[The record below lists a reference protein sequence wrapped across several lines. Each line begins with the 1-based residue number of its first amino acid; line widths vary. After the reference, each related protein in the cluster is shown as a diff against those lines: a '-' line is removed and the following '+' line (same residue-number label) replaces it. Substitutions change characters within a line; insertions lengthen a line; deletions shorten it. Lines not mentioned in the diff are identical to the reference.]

1 MEWTFRL
8 KLIIYLC
15 GLSNNLSK
23 EKMIANKAACQM
35 ISHLGKIPIFI
46 LFFNMNYIN
55 EYKLLVPLV
64 LAVFIGTN
72 FGKKIL
78 HFIPENIFR
87 IIFKFTL
94 TLIAIR
100 LIVQNFI

>member
-1 MEWTFRL
+1 
-8 KLIIYLC
+8 
-15 GLSNNLSK
+15 
-23 EKMIANKAACQM
+23 M
-35 ISHLGKIPIFI
+35 ISHLGKIP
-46 LFFNMNYIN
+46 LFFIFFNVDYIN

-72 FGKKIL
+72 FGKQIL
-78 HFIPENIFR
+78 YFIPENIFK

-100 LIVQNFI
+100 LIIQNFI